1 MIQHEFFENLRRK
14 IREKN
19 DSISPKRM
27 KWIERHSY
35 FYKEYLKTLRFIID
49 EDAAVMHIRSG
60 IGYILDK
67 LKPRL
72 GIGVEDST
80 EQVNQAKKRYPHLT
94 FYNQCIEDIEIEGK
108 FDYILITSPED
119 IVDFKAVLD
128 CIKVNIYP
136 YTRIVIVNYNYLW
149 NPLVKLA
156 EVLNLRIPQKLHNWI
171 SESDMKNLLELC
183 GYEIVVK
190 RKIILFPFNIP
201 VISYI
206 INRFIAR
213 LPVIKHF
220 CFLTVTTARLLFA
233 DKNDYS
239 VSVII
244 PCKNEVG
251 NVEDAIRRIPQLGKH
266 TEIIFCDDKSTDGTG
281 DKVRELI
288 RQYPEKDIKLL
299 EGPGISKSENVW
311 VGFDAARGDILMILD
326 GDLTVIPEEL
336 PYFYEAI
343 ATRRGEYINGSRLVY
358 PMHSNAMNFVNVIGN
373 KFFSVLFSY
382 ILDTKVKDT
391 LCGTKVLW
399 KRDYERIKKLRGSW
413 GIHDRWGDYEI
424 IFGAAKC
431 HLKHVDLPVH
441 YYERVYGLT
450 KMTNV
455 LQNGLIMLRVSL
467 AALFKIKFH

>member
-1 MIQHEFFENLRRK
+1 MIQHELLENLRRK
-14 IREKN
+14 IRKKN
-19 DSISPKRM
+19 DRISPKRM
-27 KWIERHSY
+27 KWIEKHSY
-35 FYKEYLKTLRFIID
+35 FYKEYLRTLKFIID
-49 EDAAVMHIRSG
+49 ENAAVMHIRSG
-60 IGYILDK
+60 IGYILDR
-67 LKPRL
+67 LKPAL
-72 GIGVEDST
+72 GVGIEDSA
-80 EQVNQAKKRYPHLT
+80 EQVNEAQKHYPHLT
-94 FYNQCIEDIEIEGK
+94 FFNQCVEDIEIEEK

-128 CIKVNIYP
+128 CIKANIYP
-136 YTRIVIVNYNYLW
+136 HTRIITVNYNYLW
-149 NPLVKLA
+149 HPLVKLA
-156 EVLNLRIPQKLHNWI
+156 EVLNLRMPQKLHNWI
-171 SESDMKNLLELC
+171 SESDMKNFLELC
-183 GYEIVVK
+183 GYEIIVK

-201 VISYI
+201 AISYI

-213 LPVIKHF
+213 LPLIKHF
-220 CFLTVTTARLLFA
+220 CFLTVTIARLILA

-251 NVEDAIRRIPQLGKH
+251 NVEDAVIRIPEIGKH

-299 EGPGISKSENVW
+299 EGPGISKAENVW
-311 VGFDAARGDILMILD
+311 VGFDASQGDILMILD

-358 PMHSNAMNFVNVIGN
+358 PMHSDAMNFANIIGN

-399 KRDYERIKKLRGSW
+399 KSDYERIKKLRGSW
-413 GIHDRWGDYEI
+413 GIRDRWGDYEI
-424 IFGAAKC
+424 IFGAAKY
-431 HLKHVDLPVH
+431 HLKHIDLPVH
-441 YYERVYGLT
+441 YYERVYGIT

-455 LQNGLIMLRVSL
+455 LQNGLIMLRVSMS
-467 AALFKIKFH
+467 ALFKIKFH